1 MGYFSNDAI
10 KVLLFPE
17 EISEYYSQNAESLN
31 EHAKIIAEYKGS
43 NGRQILLNLETDTE
57 NNLPSLVLKD
67 NTTIIDLVSCQ
78 LGYEITDEAYR
89 LLEKM
94 ERIVKES

>member
-1 MGYFSNDAI
+1 MGYFNNV

-31 EHAKIIAEYKGS
+31 EYAKVIAEYKGS
-43 NGRQILLNLETDTE
+43 NGRQILLNLETNAEDS
-57 NNLPSLVLKD
+57 LPSLVLKD
-67 NTTIIDLVSCQ
+67 NATVIDSVSCQ
-78 LGYEITDEAYR
+78 LGYEVVDEAYR
-89 LLEKM
+89 LIEKM

>member
-1 MGYFSNDAI
+1 MGYFNNV

-31 EHAKIIAEYKGS
+31 EHAKVIAEYKGS
-43 NGRQILLNLETDTE
+43 NGRQILLNLETDAE
-57 NNLPSLVLKD
+57 DSLPSLVLKD
-67 NTTIIDLVSCQ
+67 NATVIDSVSCQ
-78 LGYEITDEAYR
+78 LGYEVVDEAYR

-94 ERIVKES
+94 ERIAKES

>member
-1 MGYFSNDAI
+1 MGYFNNV

-31 EHAKIIAEYKGS
+31 EHAKVIAEYKGS
-43 NGRQILLNLETDTE
+43 NGRQILLCLMVNTK
-57 NNLPSLVLKD
+57 NNSPSLVLKD
-67 NTTIIDLVSCQ
+67 NATVIDSVSCQ
-78 LGYEITDEAYR
+78 LGYEVVDEAYR